1 MWSVHA
7 AIHPIGLD
15 VHDVSPYEFGKEW
28 GENGLSPG
36 MVVTV
41 EPGLYIDEKRFE
53 EPSGWIAKN
62 TPSEAYKAFVD
73 AVRPAVKKF
82 AGIGIRIEDDV
93 LVTDSGRE
101 VLSSG
106 APKRIEDIE
115 ATMRE
120 GFRGRR
126 HVH

>member
-1 MWSVHA
+1 
-7 AIHPIGLD
+7 
-15 VHDVSPYEFGKEW
+15 
-28 GENGLSPG
+28 